1 MVSGAVMENRISTVV
16 SYAITGLPPGS
27 CVGLDGA
34 RFKMQSILTEITCSD
49 SIIFANARRYWLAG
63 FDTGTKRSFHE
74 IRERRDSAYH
84 VDCLKSTAASYQS
97 IPSFVAL
104 AGCLLLI

>member
-1 MVSGAVMENRISTVV
+1 MENRISKVV
-16 SYAITGLPPGS
+16 SYATAGLPPGS
-27 CVGLDGA
+27 CGGLDDA
-34 RFKMQSILTEITCSD
+34 HFKKQSILAEITCSD
-49 SIIFANARRYWLAG
+49 SIIFANVRKYWLAG

-74 IRERRDSAYH
+74 IRERRDSACH